1 METEQRP
8 FGWGRIL
15 LLVCFILAGGF
26 GFLYMQHTLDTSFLS
41 ANGSIDGEVQAS
53 RVETVMTDF
62 MEENQDS
69 YFAYFTAE
77 EYNDMIDKLS
87 GTYGGIGI
95 YVTTRPED
103 QAVMLM
109 MPFRDSPAERAG
121 LGYGDIV
128 VGVDGENVRGKDL
141 DYVTSKMKGEIGT
154 KVRIEIER
162 NGKVLPVKT
171 LTREEVSSQAI
182 TGKRLEGANSNLGY
196 MSISSFNMNI
206 SDEFQ
211 AVYDDLL
218 AEGGDLDGLIIDL
231 RYNPGGVLDGALWLL
246 DYFLPKENTL
256 LLMNDNTGK
265 KRYVGDMEG
274 IDIPLVILQNDA
286 SASASEVF
294 IGTMQD
300 YHRADTVGVN
310 TYGKGIAQYVIGL
323 PSGAGVRYTYAQ
335 YFTAQGREVHKKGLP
350 ADYEVPWP
358 EDLPLTDSLSG
369 LVEKDPQLA
378 KAVEVL
384 QEKIAAEE
392 DAAA

>member
-246 DYFLPKENTL
+246 D
-256 LLMNDNTGK
+256 
-265 KRYVGDMEG
+265 
-274 IDIPLVILQNDA
+274 
-286 SASASEVF
+286 
-294 IGTMQD
+294 
-300 YHRADTVGVN
+300 
-310 TYGKGIAQYVIGL
+310 
-323 PSGAGVRYTYAQ
+323 
-335 YFTAQGREVHKKGLP
+335 
-350 ADYEVPWP
+350 
-358 EDLPLTDSLSG
+358 
-369 LVEKDPQLA
+369 
-378 KAVEVL
+378 
-384 QEKIAAEE
+384 
-392 DAAA
+392 